1 MNNTATSHAQRR
13 RIILDEIKRRDAAGE
28 SLSVR
33 EICRATGGSFRTI
46 SSVLME
52 YREQTALRFLDGRA
66 ALSPTER
73 ESALRER
80 LDLAYR
86 EKADLAQEN
95 LRLSNELDEAQKVI
109 AAQRDSIARF
119 EGQLSPIWKEMLS
132 SLDMLRHLR
141 VEDLAS
147 AIDALKRQVATK
159 AAADPSKQ
167 EHRLVAENQH
177 LIGQVVKLTEQ
188 ITVLERRLEYGDDD

>member
-1 MNNTATSHAQRR
+1 MNNAATPHAQRR

-33 EICRATGGSFRTI
+33 EIRCITGGSFRTI
-46 SSVLME
+46 SSVLTE
-52 YREQTALRFLDGRA
+52 FREKTALRFLDGRA
-66 ALSPTER
+66 AQSPTER

-86 EKADLAQEN
+86 EKADLTQEN
-95 LRLSNELDEAQKVI
+95 FRLTNELGQAQKVI
-109 AAQRDSIARF
+109 ADQRDSIARF

-147 AIDALKRQVATK
+147 TITALKRQVATRTT
-159 AAADPSKQ
+159 DPSKQ
-167 EHRLVAENQH
+167 EHRLVAENQR

-188 ITVLERRLEYGDDD
+188 ITDLERRLEYGDDN

>member
-1 MNNTATSHAQRR
+1 MNNIATSHAQRR
-13 RIILDEIKRRDAAGE
+13 RTILAEIKRRDAAGE
-28 SLSVR
+28 SLSIREVR
-33 EICRATGGSFRTI
+33 RVTGGSFRTI

-66 ALSPTER
+66 AQSPTER

-80 LDLAYR
+80 LGLAYR
-86 EKADLAQEN
+86 EKADLAQEI
-95 LRLSNELDEAQKVI
+95 LRLSKELDEAQKVI
-109 AAQRDSIARF
+109 SAQRDSIARF

-141 VEDLAS
+141 VEDLA
-147 AIDALKRQVATK
+147 ATIDALKRQVATRTS
-159 AAADPSKQ
+159 DPSRQ

-188 ITVLERRLEYGDDD
+188 ITVLERRLEYGDD

>member
-13 RIILDEIKRRDAAGE
+13 QIILDEIKRRDAAGE

-33 EICRATGGSFRTI
+33 EIRGVTGGSFRTI
-46 SSVLME
+46 SSVLAE
-52 YREQTALRFLDGRA
+52 FREHTALRFLDGRA
-66 ALSPTER
+66 AQSPTER

-80 LDLAYR
+80 LDLASR
-86 EKADLAQEN
+86 EKADLVQEN

-141 VEDLAS
+141 VEDLA
-147 AIDALKRQVATK
+147 ATIDALKRQAATRT
-159 AAADPSKQ
+159 ADPSRQ
-167 EHRLVAENQH
+167 EHRLAAENQK
-177 LIGQVVKLTEQ
+177 LIAQVVKLTEQ
-188 ITVLERRLEYGDDD
+188 NRVLESRLEYGDDD

>member
-1 MNNTATSHAQRR
+1 MNNFATSHAQRR
-13 RIILDEIKRRDAAGE
+13 RTILDEINRRDTAGE

-33 EICRATGGSFRTI
+33 EICRVTGGSFRTI
-46 SSVLME
+46 SSVLTE
-52 YREQTALRFLDGRA
+52 YREHTAFRFLDGRA

-86 EKADLAQEN
+86 EKADLVTDN
-95 LRLSNELDEAQKVI
+95 LRLSKELDEAQMVI

-119 EGQLSPIWKEMLS
+119 EGQLSPIWKEMVS

-147 AIDALKRQVATK
+147 TIDALKRQVTARGT
-159 AAADPSKQ
+159 DTSKQ
-167 EHRLVAENQH
+167 EHRLVAENQQ
-177 LIGQVVKLTEQ
+177 LIASVVKLTER
-188 ITVLERRLEYGDDD
+188 IRVLERRLEYGEDA

>member
-1 MNNTATSHAQRR
+1 MDNTATSHSQRR

-33 EICRATGGSFRTI
+33 EICRATRGSFRTI

-52 YREQTALRFLDGRA
+52 YRAQTALRFLDGRA

-73 ESALRER
+73 ESVLRER
-80 LDLAYR
+80 LDLSYR

-147 AIDALKRQVATK
+147 AIDALKRQVTAK
-159 AAADPSKQ
+159 VADPSKQ